1 MRRSRERGAAGLL
14 CLAVAAGCALSGR
27 RSVPAPASALSAAP
41 PQGVRVV
48 LLWAAPVD
56 LDLYVTDPG
65 LETVYFAN
73 TPSGSGGK
81 LVRDLAC
88 GQLAETTP
96 TTFSEEVVWTK
107 AHPGRYRVGVD
118 FSDTCG
124 RGEGEVGFRVIA
136 DAGGRRRE
144 AVGTLAPARFAPVVL
159 EFDVLPTP
167 ERGAAGNSTK
177 DGP

>member
-1 MRRSRERGAAGLL
+1 GVEVEPHLITGGGWHAPLAGKRRSRATL
-14 CLAVAAGCALSGR
+14 LAVAAGCALSGR

-88 GQLAETTP
+88 GQLTETTP

-107 AHPGRYRVGVD
+107 AHPGRYRLGVD
-118 FSDTCG
+118 FSDTC
-124 RGEGEVGFRVIA
+124 
-136 DAGGRRRE
+136 RR
-144 AVGTLAPARFAPVVL
+144 
-159 EFDVLPTP
+159 
-167 ERGAAGNSTK
+167 
-177 DGP
+177 

>member
-1 MRRSRERGAAGLL
+1 MRRSRERGAAALF

-27 RSVPAPASALSAAP
+27 RSVPAPAVALPAVP
-41 PQGVRVV
+41 PQGVRVI

-88 GQLAETTP
+88 GQLTETTP

-124 RGEGEVGFRVIA
+124 RGDGEVGSSATGTARSW
-136 DAGGRRRE
+136 GSTTSPGR
-144 AVGTLAPARFAPVVL
+144 
-159 EFDVLPTP
+159 
-167 ERGAAGNSTK
+167 STSRS
-177 DGP
+177 

>member
-1 MRRSRERGAAGLL
+1 MRSSDVVSIAF
-14 CLAVAAGCALSGR
+14 V
-27 RSVPAPASALSAAP
+27 VPL
-41 PQGVRVV
+41 QG
-48 LLWAAPVD
+48 PTGI
-56 LDLYVTDPG
+56 YG
-65 LETVYFAN
+65 
-73 TPSGSGGK
+73 PSC
-81 LVRDLAC
+81 LAC